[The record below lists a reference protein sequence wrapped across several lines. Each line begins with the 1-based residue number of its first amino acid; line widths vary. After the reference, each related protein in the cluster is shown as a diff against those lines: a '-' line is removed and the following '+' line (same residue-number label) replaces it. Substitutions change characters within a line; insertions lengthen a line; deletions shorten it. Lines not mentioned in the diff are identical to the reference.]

1 MPVKE
6 FNPQYV
12 SDKKS
17 KDKGLAWANKIHADL
32 VKSGKR
38 SESEELEE
46 PDIVQEVKEVI
57 KEVAEKTTEE

>member
-12 SDKKS
+12 SDFKS
-17 KDKGLAWANKIHADL
+17 EERGLDWAKQLHADL

-38 SESEELEE
+38 SEQESEES
-46 PDIVQEVKEVI
+46 DIVQEVKEVI